1 MATNLYL
8 VIPCYNE
15 DQILEHSMDN
25 IYGLMEN
32 MVLQGLISGDSK
44 IILVDDGS
52 KDDTWLLIKRKCQSV
67 PMFQGIKLSRN
78 YGQQNALLAGL
89 MYACGKCDC
98 AISLDADLQDDIYK
112 IPEFIALFQQG
123 YQIVYGVRSNRKP
136 DTYFKQKTASVF
148 YKLMGFLGAGT
159 VDDHADFR
167 LMSNKALEALRG
179 YKEVNLFLR
188 GIVPLIGFESTKVY
202 YERKQRVTGET
213 KYSFRKMLSFALD
226 GITSF
231 SVRPLRVI
239 ALAGLLCSGLS
250 ILGLLYALISYFAGV
265 TVPGWTAIVCSIWML
280 GGIQL
285 LCLGVVG
292 EYIGK
297 IFSEVKQRPRYIVDE
312 VVFCQDTPQSKDSL

>member
-1 MATNLYL
+1 MTYEKDLSI
-8 VIPCYNE
+8 VISLFNE
-15 DQILEHSMDN
+15 EESLPE
-25 IYGLMEN
+25 
-32 MVLQGLISGDSK
+32 LISWIEKVVVSNGYK
-44 IILVDDGS
+44 YEIIMVDDGS
-52 KDDTWLLIKRKCQSV
+52 NDRSWEIVHELSRKNPCIR
-67 PMFQGIKLSRN
+67 GISFRRN
-78 YGQQNALLAGL
+78 YGKSAALYHGFMAAEGRVVIT
-89 MYACGKCDC
+89 M
-98 AISLDADLQDDIYK
+98 DADLQDDIYK

-123 YQIVYGVRSNRKP
+123 YQIVYGVRSNRKS

-148 YKLMGFLGAGT
+148 YKLMGFMGAGT

-250 ILGLLYALISYFAGV
+250 ILGLFYALISYFAGV